1 MTPGTVEDI
10 RRHAASL
17 LVGGGVRL
25 QAAVEL
31 TGARPPLEVI
41 QGQWSWL
48 RMLGA
53 WLAAQLPEG
62 GEDE

>member
-25 QAAVEL
+25 PVAVGH

-41 QGQWSWL
+41 EGQRSWML
-48 RMLGA
+48 MLGA
-53 WLAAQLPEG
+53 WLAVQLPE
-62 GEDE
+62 EDER

>member
-1 MTPGTVEDI
+1 MTHSTVEDI

-25 QAAVEL
+25 ETAVGH

-41 QGQWSWL
+41 EGQRSWL
-48 RMLGA
+48 LMLGA
-53 WLAAQLPEG
+53 LLTAQLPEE
-62 GEDE
+62 GER